1 MRPSANS
8 GARAPR
14 AAGPRRRH
22 TLWVDLGLLLTT
34 VIWGLNFTVVKAAL
48 EEIEPLAFNALRF
61 PCAAV
66 AVWFMVRG
74 TGRRLLPPRK
84 DWGMVILLGIAGHV
98 TFQLGFIL
106 GLDWT
111 LTGNAALLL
120 STSPVWVVVIS
131 FALGRERLNPA
142 ILGGVFATLA
152 GMVILITGGTQEV
165 GTARLGDLLV
175 LGAAISWGAYT
186 VFGRRMVRRRGALQ
200 MTAWTLWA
208 GMPFVVLAGVPDLVR
223 TDWSSVSLQAW
234 LGVVYAGVFAIGLA
248 YLLWYQGVRTIG
260 QNRTSIYQNLVPVI
274 AMISAWL
281 WLAETPTTQQLVGA
295 GVILAGI
302 VVARSSRQR

>member
-208 GMPFVVLAGVPDLVR
+208 GMPFIILAGVPDLVR

>member
-74 TGRRLLPPRK
+74 TGRQLLPPRK

-208 GMPFVVLAGVPDLVR
+208 GMPFIILAGVPDLVR

>member
-66 AVWFMVRG
+66 VVWFMVRG

-208 GMPFVVLAGVPDLVR
+208 GMPFIILAGVPDLVR